1 MKANTWTW
9 AALLLLTVLGFSVS
23 EAAHGTSAAA
33 FILGA
38 ASVKSGLVG
47 WRFMEL
53 RSAHLVWR
61 LALFTLFAG
70 VLGLV
75 FLLSRLG

>member
-9 AALLLLTVLGFSVS
+9 AALLLLTVSGFSAS
-23 EAAHGTSAAA
+23 ETAHGTTAAA

-38 ASVKSGLVG
+38 AGLKSGLVG

-53 RSAHLVWR
+53 RSAHVVWK
-61 LALFTLFAG
+61 LALFALLSG
-70 VLGLV
+70 VLALV
-75 FLLSRLG
+75 LLLVRLG

>member
-1 MKANTWTW
+1 MKADTWTW
-9 AALLLLTVLGFSVS
+9 AALLLLTVLGFSVR
-23 EAAHGTSAAA
+23 EGAHGTTAAA

-38 ASVKSGLVG
+38 AGLKSGLVG

-53 RSAHLVWR
+53 RSAHLVWK
-61 LALFTLFAG
+61 LALFTLFAA

-75 FLLSRLG
+75 FLLVRLG